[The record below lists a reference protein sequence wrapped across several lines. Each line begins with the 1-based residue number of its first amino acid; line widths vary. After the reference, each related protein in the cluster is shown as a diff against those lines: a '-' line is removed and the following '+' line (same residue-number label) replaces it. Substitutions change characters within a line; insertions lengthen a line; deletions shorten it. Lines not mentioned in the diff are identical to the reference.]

1 MAGINVPQYDIY
13 KIGTK
18 KLKYYNWD
26 LKITKRDAYKRN
38 EVVSLFESQEFRLI
52 ADILQSPIDQIE
64 FDKYLLIVVIDS
76 PGDFNKALRKSGIK
90 VNGVTYKR
98 FVGTASG
105 LKNNTIIFANV
116 DILEELNN
124 RCNCGRK
131 MDIEIIPA
139 KLEAYKSLTCSA
151 SQPISD
157 PHGIIVVPDCLTHIR
172 EDVIMIDDSGD
183 SEEPSMKLLK
193 DEELENNAN
202 DGFCICKISY
212 MQRISEDLGLNY
224 VTSGVCLR
232 NAWLKGMMY
241 AFPIEE
247 FVEQYNGGNYIVKDI
262 WGKDKDLRDA
272 ELILT
277 ESVFKLWYAYDSAE
291 DYIEK
296 YHENKYGFAVTKISP
311 AELEDQR
318 EVNYQYLQS
327 YDFTDEDIAELCNPT
342 VKYLKDSMCGDYA
355 QTVKFL
361 GLNGSIENYTWQHAL
376 RISPKMMN
384 DPFIIDSVHR
394 MIRKKIDGAKI
405 GKLLVEGNYQV
416 ISGDPFSLMQ
426 NICGLEVTG
435 LLKPNEIYSKYW
447 SDRNVDEVLLFRSPM
462 TVHNNIRRSKV
473 VNSDSANYW
482 YQYMDTILIINSF
495 DTTCQSLN
503 GADNDG
509 DLVMSTNNSVL
520 LRRHRVLPAIICI
533 QRKVDKIVPTEKD
546 IIKTNRDGM
555 GNKVGTITNRV
566 TAMMEVQS
574 HFKPESKEYKEL
586 EYRIACGQLYQQDEI
601 DRLKGI
607 VAKPMPKY
615 WYDYKACD
623 GDSFLQSICVAKKP
637 YFMTYVYD
645 DYRKKYKKYI
655 IQAQK
660 DARREKNK
668 EIEKMN
674 IQEDDQF
681 LMYYYA
687 KLPFGIGKCAM
698 NRICWYIE
706 NVFKGLQTKLKHEK
720 KFNYKFLRRNVI
732 QSPEHIEAIQ
742 KLCFEYVD
750 MLKKIKQDGYCLGT
764 MKNIS
769 IANRNQMKRYFRSEA
784 IQLCP
789 DDDERTDIFLDLC
802 YKHGYNRQFMWDCA
816 GKEIIT
822 RLENMTYDNF

>member
-1 MAGINVPQYDIY
+1 MAGIKVPQYDIF

-26 LKITKRDAYKRN
+26 LQITKRDAYKRN
-38 EVVSLFESQEFRLI
+38 EMVSLFESQEFRLI
-52 ADILQSPIDQIE
+52 ADILQKDIKDVE
-64 FDKYLLIVVIDS
+64 FEKYLMILVIDS
-76 PGDFNKALRKSGIK
+76 PKDFDKALRKKGIK
-90 VNGVTYKR
+90 VNGNTFKR
-98 FVGTASG
+98 FVGTSSG
-105 LKNNTIIFANV
+105 LKNNTVIFANV
-116 DILEELNN
+116 EILDELNR

-157 PHGIIVVPDCLTHIR
+157 PHGIIVVPDCMTHIK

-183 SEEPSMKLLK
+183 SEEPTMTLLK
-193 DEELENNAN
+193 DEELENDAN
-202 DGFCICKISY
+202 DGFCICNISY
-212 MQRISEDLGLNY
+212 MRRVSEDLGLDY

-241 AFPIEE
+241 AFPIAE
-247 FVEQYNGGNYIVKDI
+247 FVEQYNGGNYIIKDI

-291 DYIEK
+291 DYIAK
-296 YHENKYGFAVTKISP
+296 YHENGYGFAVTKISP

-327 YDFTDEDIAELCNPT
+327 YEFTDEDIRELCAPT
-342 VKYLKDSMCGDYA
+342 VKFLKDSMCGDYA
-355 QTVKFL
+355 QTVRFL
-361 GLNGSIENYTWQHAL
+361 GLNGSIENNTWQHAL
-376 RISPKMMN
+376 RVSPKMLN

-405 GKLLVEGNYQV
+405 GKLFVEGNYQV

-426 NICGLEVTG
+426 SICGLEVTG
-435 LLKPNEIYSKYW
+435 LLKANEIYSKYW
-447 SDRNVDEVLLFRSPM
+447 SDRNVPEVLLFRSPM

-473 VNSDSANYW
+473 IKNEQVAFW
-482 YQYMDTILIINSF
+482 YQYMDTVLIINSF

-509 DLVMSTNNSVL
+509 DIVMSTNNDVL
-520 LRRHRVLPAIICI
+520 LRCHRVLPAIICV

-574 HFKPESKEYKEL
+574 HFEPDSKEYKTL
-586 EYRIACGQLYQQDEI
+586 DYRIACGQLFQQDQI
-601 DRLKGI
+601 DKLKGI
-607 VAKPMPKY
+607 IAKPMPKY
-615 WYDYKACD
+615 WYDYKACK
-623 GDSFLQSICVAKKP
+623 GEPFQQSVCVAKKP
-637 YFMTYVYD
+637 YFMTYIYD
-645 DYRKKYKKYI
+645 DYRKKHRDYLKKTYVNALDEKRSDI
-655 IQAQK
+655 DSLYRSTENEK
-660 DARREKNK
+660 FLEYYDAK
-668 EIEKMN
+668 
-674 IQEDDQF
+674 F
-681 LMYYYA
+681 
-687 KLPFGIGKCAM
+687 PFGMGKCAM

-706 NVFKGLQTKLKHEK
+706 DTFKGAQSKLKATS
-720 KFNYKFLRRNVI
+720 KFDYRFLK
-732 QSPEHIEAIQ
+732 SKSKPTEEHIG
-742 KLCFEYVD
+742 KLKTLCFEYVE
-750 MLKKIKQDGYCLGT
+750 MLRQIKEHGYPLGAT
-764 MKNIS
+764 KTLS
-769 IANRNQMKRYFRSEA
+769 IENRNQMKKFIMREA
-784 IQLCP
+784 AQICP
-789 DDDERTDIFLDLC
+789 DENERADIILDLC
-802 YKHGYNRQFMWDCA
+802 YKHGYNRQFLWDTV
-816 GKEIIT
+816 GQVIVK
-822 RLENMTYDNF
+822 RLEREFYD